1 MFEIIGFI
9 ATFLIGIGL
18 TFSGF
23 FGVYF
28 NFAMSGK
35 YDAGSFVF
43 TLMGIFGI
51 VLVVLSLMHA
61 PFTLTLN

>member
-1 MFEIIGFI
+1 MFEVIGFI
-9 ATFLIGIGL
+9 AAFIVGISL
-18 TFSGF
+18 TFSGC

-43 TLMGIFGI
+43 TCMGIIGVTI
-51 VLVVLSLMHA
+51 VVLTLKYA
-61 PFTLTLN
+61 PFTIILT